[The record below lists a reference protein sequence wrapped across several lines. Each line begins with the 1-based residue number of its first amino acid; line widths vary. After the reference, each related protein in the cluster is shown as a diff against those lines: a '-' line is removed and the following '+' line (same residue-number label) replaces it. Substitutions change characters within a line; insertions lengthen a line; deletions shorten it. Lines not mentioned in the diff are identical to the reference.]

1 MNDNT
6 IKVLTKNSVRCL
18 VCNTILESKHRH
30 DYVKCHCPNETTCD
44 GGLEYQ
50 RTLAVDLSLIE
61 NLCEYRTLTQ
71 EDYDNLIK
79 QTKAKQLA
87 KNEQG
92 VKDGL
97 LVKIGN
103 DYYSKEIIT
112 LLYDNK
118 QDFQQEEEKMFVLF
132 EYLMNWFILVL
143 SKFSNKPP

>member
-18 VCNTILESKHRH
+18 VCNTVLESKHRH
-30 DYVKCHCPNETTCD
+30 HFLKCQCPNETTCD

-50 RTLAVDLSLIE
+50 RTLGKDLNLIE
-61 NLCEYRTLTQ
+61 DLCEYQVMTQ
-71 EDYDNLIK
+71 EDYDKLIK
-79 QTKAKQLA
+79 HTKAKQLA

-112 LLYDNK
+112 LLYDK
-118 QDFQQEEEKMFVLF
+118 GLF
-132 EYLMNWFILVL
+132 PHLILD
-143 SKFSNKPP
+143 

>member
-1 MNDNT
+1 MDNKL
-6 IKVLTKNSVRCL
+6 IKVLSKNAIKCL
-18 VCNTILESKHRH
+18 ICNTILESKHRH
-30 DYVKCHCPNETTCD
+30 DFVMCPCPNQTSCD

-50 RTLAVDLSLIE
+50 RTLAVDLNLIE
-61 NLCEYRTLTQ
+61 DLCEYQVMAQ

-118 QDFQQEEEKMFVLF
+118 
-132 EYLMNWFILVL
+132 
-143 SKFSNKPP
+143 